1 MSADWNANVGL
12 ALLVG
17 LFGLLTMVGSGS
29 CAANG
34 TLKTRPLK
42 APPTTAGS
50 SPTNIFPAGSR
61 ISAWTTSY
69 APRLLSRKPAWLE
82 KVNTSPVLTE

>member
-34 TLKTRPLK
+34 TLKTRPWPAGK
-42 APPTTAGS
+42 PSAPGS
-50 SPTNIFPAGSR
+50 SPTKRLPCGSTV
-61 ISAWTTSY
+61 SESTTSY
-69 APRLLSRKPAWLE
+69 WSKVPLANEPWLE
-82 KVNTSPVLTE
+82 KVPASPV